1 MIPEGLTDEHFK
13 LAAAEIERDGVP
25 GHRKS
30 VYYDLVLNGRKY
42 PPKYVISIA
51 TRYATGKEYPSEDFN
66 AVEAKIYFENRDYKI
81 TDRRFESVQKAL
93 YKILPEKK
101 LRKNC
106 LNIFSESIIC
116 ADESGSH
123 KWGLHIQENKIRLL
137 VGSMIVFTIQDEKI
151 WIALDR
157 NYLESEDDFEEV
169 LNDSP
174 NWRWDADDYPEY
186 TRVPS
191 RNGYYSPNEKNF
203 ELWNTIKNA
212 HFEFVR
218 NVANKFESLQTRSQK
233 KHEPELLRI
242 IEDIV
247 GRSLPAPDH
256 DSVDEQY
263 LAEKNEEELKQLSI
277 TDTERE
283 ALSKSRI
290 GQGKFRTHL
299 KIFWKNCCAV
309 TGCSTVDIL
318 KASHIKPWRDSE
330 NHERLDYY
338 NGLLLTPNLDAVF
351 DSGLISFDK
360 NGAILISQKLSYD
373 QKATLGIEDQMSLK
387 RIEKDHHKYLEYH
400 RNHIF
405 KTK

>member
-51 TRYATGKEYPSEDFN
+51 TRYATGKEHSSDDFN
-66 AVEAKIYFENRDYKI
+66 AVEAKNYFENRDYKI

-116 ADESGSH
+116 ADESGSY

-157 NYLESEDDFEEV
+157 NYLESEDKFEEI

-174 NWRWDADDYPEY
+174 YWRWDIEDYPEY

-191 RNGYYSPNEKNF
+191 RNGYYTPNDESF
-203 ELWNTIKNA
+203 DLWNNIKNS

-233 KHEPELLRI
+233 KHEPELLI
-242 IEDIV
+242 FIQDIL
-247 GRSLPAPDH
+247 GRFLPAPEY
-256 DSVDEQY
+256 DSVDEHY
-263 LAEKNEEELKQLSI
+263 LVEKNEEELKQLSI
-277 TDTERE
+277 SDTERE

-290 GQGKFRTHL
+290 GQGKFRTYL
-299 KIFWKNCCAV
+299 KIFWKNNCAV

-318 KASHIKPWRDSE
+318 RASHIKPWRDSE
-330 NHERLDYY
+330 NHERLDHY
-338 NGLLLTPNLDAVF
+338 NGLLLTPNLDAAF
-351 DSGLISFDK
+351 DSGLISFD
-360 NGAILISQKLSYD
+360 NDGSILISEKLSDD
-373 QKATLGIEDQMSLK
+373 QKAILGIEDQMNLK
-387 RIEKDHHKYLEYH
+387 RIEKDHQKYLEYH

-405 KTK
+405 KT

>member
-25 GHRKS
+25 GNRKS

-51 TRYATGKEYPSEDFN
+51 TRYATGEEHSSDDFD

-81 TDRRFESVQKAL
+81 TDRRIESVQKAL

-106 LNIFSESIIC
+106 LNVFSESIIC

-123 KWGLHIQENKIRLL
+123 KWGLHLQKNKIRLL
-137 VGSMIVFTIQDEKI
+137 VGSIIVFTIQDEKI
-151 WIALDR
+151 WMALDR
-157 NYLESEDDFEEV
+157 NYVESEDEFEEV

-174 NWRWDADDYPEY
+174 YWQWDTENYPEY

-191 RNGYYSPNEKNF
+191 LNGYYTPNDENSD
-203 ELWNTIKNA
+203 LWNNIKIS

-218 NVANKFESLQTRSQK
+218 NVANKFESLQTQSQK

-242 IEDIV
+242 IQDIL

-263 LAEKNEEELKQLSI
+263 FVEKNEEELKQLSI

-299 KIFWKNCCAV
+299 KIFWKNSCAV

-318 KASHIKPWRDSE
+318 RASHIKPWRDSE
-330 NHERLDYY
+330 NHERLDHY
-338 NGLLLTPNLDAVF
+338 NGLLLTPNLDAAF
-351 DSGLISFDK
+351 DSGLISFD
-360 NGAILISQKLSYD
+360 NDGSILIAEKLSD
-373 QKATLGIEDQMSLK
+373 PQKTILGIEGQMSLK
-387 RIEKDHHKYLEYH
+387 RIEKDHQKYLEYH
-400 RNHIF
+400 RNQIF
-405 KTK
+405 KT